1 MEPIIV
7 WYLRMGILYFIA
19 GAGFGIAILMKLE
32 SFRREAV
39 EHKCLNRGTGSDE
52 VVLIPCEHK
61 GQALYVCVRCLPIL
75 IHGSH

>member
-39 EHKCLNRGTGSDE
+39 EHKCL
-52 VVLIPCEHK
+52 K
-61 GQALYVCVRCLPIL
+61 
-75 IHGSH
+75 